1 MENTLSVYYFKNA
14 ILDSTGIKHHAP
26 ISRAMYFI
34 ATICGAGFQ
43 TILFSIYVYNSIQYI
58 GTPSEK
64 TMYYA
69 TANVPFY
76 TAILYSMALI
86 QYGDAGTA
94 PSPAFLNYFF
104 IEWAITTPLLIANI
118 GRVLHLPLY
127 RYFIMSSSAIGMS
140 FCGYLA
146 HMLPRPAAFGA
157 FAAGATLY
165 VYCLSFLTYLYFN
178 KHMIGDV
185 VSNDYPPNISM
196 ARRVAKRLIIGVYSV
211 WTVYPICFLLYLFEF
226 ISLDVVITA
235 FIALDVASKGV
246 FTSLLLGYYDYV
258 NRHDSFLQS
267 VVVFQRKQ
275 RIRPLPSPPRQLIQV
290 SLTDDDIRPNDSQLH
305 QSATNVVVNVVGT

>member
-1 MENTLSVYYFKNA
+1 
-14 ILDSTGIKHHAP
+14 
-26 ISRAMYFI
+26 MYFI
-34 ATICGAGFQ
+34 ATVCGAGFQ

-58 GTPSEK
+58 GTPNEK
-64 TMYYA
+64 TMYY
-69 TANVPFY
+69 TTTNVPFY

-86 QYGDAGTA
+86 QYGNADNA

-127 RYFIMSSSAIGMS
+127 LCLLLSSSTIGMS
-140 FCGYLA
+140 VCGYLA
-146 HMLPRPAAFGA
+146 HVLPRPAAFGA
-157 FAAGATLY
+157 FAAGGTLY
-165 VYCLSFLTYLYFN
+165 VFCLSFLAYLYSN
-178 KHMIGDV
+178 KHTIGDV

-196 ARRVAKRLIIGVYSV
+196 ARRVAKRLILGVYSV
-211 WTVYPICFLLYLFEF
+211 WTLYPICFLLFLFEV

-235 FIALDVASKGV
+235 FVTLDVASKGV

-267 VVVFQRKQ
+267 LVVFRRKQ

-290 SLTDDDIRPNDSQLH
+290 SLTDEDITRPDSQLPE
-305 QSATNVVVNVVGT
+305 SATGVIVNFTRA